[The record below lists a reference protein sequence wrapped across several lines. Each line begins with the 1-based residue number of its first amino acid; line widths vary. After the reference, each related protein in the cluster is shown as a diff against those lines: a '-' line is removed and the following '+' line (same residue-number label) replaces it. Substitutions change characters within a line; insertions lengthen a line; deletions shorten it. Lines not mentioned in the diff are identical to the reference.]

1 MSDTP
6 ISAVEANDS
15 EADVDVSVVI
25 PVYNCEK
32 FIREA
37 IDSVRDQTIGK
48 GHYEIVSVDD
58 GSTDSSLSI
67 LYDLANNR
75 DDLRVFTIPN
85 SGSAAA
91 PRNRGVDESVGRY
104 LFFLDADDKL
114 DPDTLKRMVQTADA
128 TGSGVVLC
136 KLGLFG
142 EGKLTRLL
150 PSRPFSKN
158 SYAVDFIESKA
169 NSTLSALKLFR
180 SSIID
185 AHGIR
190 FPVGFPVGEDQPFTL
205 KAFLHSPHISI
216 LADKVYYWVRQRN
229 DGTNVTSI
237 GQPPRVHLD
246 RIMSLISAIVENT
259 EPGIRRDVLLRRP
272 IVGKAGTVAVFGRK
286 MLPAHGRGEREDMLS
301 LYRNQITTLW
311 NSRIR
316 KYGAVASQVLVD
328 LVVRNDLDEIENVS
342 ELLRANGHIPIEFDR
357 KTSKFAYLPR
367 VGDPITDLNVVFRVH
382 LDRIRYTFGNI
393 EISGETGIE
402 GALVAPDSAQLVFRH
417 RRSGTEA
424 PVDLDVSRTHSEPQ
438 GIRSRFQ
445 VSVDVNE
452 LLEPALWDTFVDSTW
467 GSLTFREN
475 FGNSRAKGLDTRPVL
490 LGNPTSSATFFTPR
504 GNFGVDIGP
513 TAAHLDSVHNMQ
525 PKPVGR
531 FVIGRSEII
540 QLSGVH
546 SDLTQAR
553 AYSEQSGKIT
563 EVTVI
568 RHRDNSA
575 SVVVPRSFAK
585 KGSYSIVLG
594 DLNGNSVEIST
605 LGDQTDS

>member
-1 MSDTP
+1 MSDVPT
-6 ISAVEANDS
+6 SAPELAESGD
-15 EADVDVSVVI
+15 ALDVSVII

-32 FIREA
+32 FIEET
-37 IDSVRDQTIGK
+37 ITSVREQTIDN
-48 GHYEIVSVDD
+48 GHYEIVAVDD
-58 GSTDSSLSI
+58 GSTDRSFSI
-67 LYDLANNR
+67 LEDLAR
-75 DDLRVFTIPN
+75 DRSDIRVFTIPN

-91 PRNRGVDESVGRY
+91 PRNRGLEHASGRY

-114 DPDTLKRMVQTADA
+114 DRDTLKRMVQTADD

-180 SSIID
+180 RSIIEE
-185 AHGIR
+185 HNIR
-190 FPVGFPVGEDQPFTL
+190 FPLGFAIGEDQPFTL
-205 KAFLHSPHISI
+205 KAFLHSPHVSI

-246 RIMSLISAIVENT
+246 RIMSLISTIVENT

-272 IVGKAGTVAVFGRK
+272 MVGKAGTVAVFGRK
-286 MLPAHGRGEREDMLS
+286 MLPAHGRTEREEMLS

-328 LVVRNDLDEIENVS
+328 LIVRNDLDEIEKVS
-342 ELLRANGHIPIEFDR
+342 KTLRTNGHIPIEFDQD
-357 KTSKFAYLPR
+357 TSKFAYLPHT
-367 VGDPITDLNVVFRVH
+367 GDPIIDLNIAPRVH
-382 LDRIRYTFGNI
+382 LDRITYTSSTI
-393 EISGETGIE
+393 EISGEIGIE
-402 GALVAPDSAQLVFRH
+402 GALAAPDSAQLVFIH

-424 PVDLDVSRTHSEPQ
+424 PVDLDVSRTYSGPHGMRSLFHVAVDASEL
-438 GIRSRFQ
+438 S
-445 VSVDVNE
+445 
-452 LLEPALWDTFVDSTW
+452 EPALWDAFVDASW
-467 GSLTFREN
+467 GTLSFREN
-475 FGNSRAKGLDTRPVL
+475 FGNSRAQGLDTRPVL

-504 GNFGVDIGP
+504 GNFGVDVGP
-513 TAAHLDSVHNMQ
+513 TAAYLDSIHNLQ
-525 PKPVGR
+525 PRPVGR
-531 FVIGRSEII
+531 FVIGRSEIT
-540 QLSGVH
+540 QLSGLY
-546 SDLTQAR
+546 SDLTQAETH
-553 AYSEQSGKIT
+553 SEHSGKIT

-568 RHRDNSA
+568 RHQDNSA
-575 SVVVPRSFAK
+575 SVIVPRSVAK
-585 KGSYSIVLG
+585 NGNYSIVMR
-594 DLNGNSVEIST
+594 DSKGNSIEIPA
-605 LGDQTDS
+605 LGDQANS